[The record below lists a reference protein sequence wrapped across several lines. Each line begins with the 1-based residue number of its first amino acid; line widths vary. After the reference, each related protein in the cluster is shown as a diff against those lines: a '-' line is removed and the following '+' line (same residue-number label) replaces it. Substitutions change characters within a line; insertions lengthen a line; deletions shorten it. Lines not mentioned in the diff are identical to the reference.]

1 MSEPNSNNR
10 LSSHKKSS
18 PIRFTRIT
26 DTKTLVK
33 DDDLLGNSEVF
44 RTYSENYVDAAQ
56 HTILVMERKG
66 SKPMR
71 VCSTD
76 VLRPYESDF
85 KSMIN
90 IMRVYKEFPI
100 IECGKS
106 SIRRDVLIVDIDG
119 SYELYDLWNVLT
131 GIKDL
136 PECVLTQNKATGHW
150 QIQFYL
156 NKPVYTSYLTFK
168 YNENGKRRPEID
180 KDKGMQKRYMYCLKR
195 LAKFFGNYFEE
206 SDMNFQGNLCRNPWN
221 IGQDN
226 GVTIRNGK
234 MRALRECRP
243 EGSSFETIEKFL
255 DKNNVELRKNVNLDM
270 PEIEI
275 KNEGSRHKL
284 EMQFARDF
292 MWNSMRDGYTP
303 TENELAEYLISIK
316 EDIAGM
322 CLKEPHSDSEILSQ
336 VTSFHTWCTENFHDV
351 KKGTRQWKS
360 SVYWNRNQQSSKLK
374 RAKKLKK
381 KFAVLMEKGYSLK
394 QIAKEF
400 NMSRVTLYTYLALF
414 FVIDTVQTKEFP
426 RPQSFAIIK
435 SWGEI
440 ILEVSEKIKQLM
452 LKFGNSKIKWKS
464 LNYKQAIDNF
474 EKITSFDMSLEGNY
488 WLDYAA

>member
-1 MSEPNSNNR
+1 MLEPVNNNR
-10 LSSHKKSS
+10 LVSHKKSS

-26 DTKTLVK
+26 DVKNLVK
-33 DDDLLGNSEVF
+33 DPDLMGNSEVF

-66 SKPMR
+66 SVPMR
-71 VCSTD
+71 VCSTA
-76 VLRPYESDF
+76 VKRPCESDF

-119 SYELYDLWNVLT
+119 KYDLYDLWSVLS
-131 GIKDL
+131 GINGL
-136 PECVLTQNKATGHW
+136 PECVLTQNTSSKHW

-156 NKPVYTSYLTFK
+156 KKPLYTSYLTFK
-168 YNENGKRRPEID
+168 YNENGKRRPEIE
-180 KDKGMQKRYMYCLKR
+180 KDKGMQKKYMYCLKR
-195 LAKFFGNYFEE
+195 LAKFFGSYFEE

-221 IGQDN
+221 NGQEN
-226 GVTIRNGK
+226 SVLIRNGK
-234 MRALRECRP
+234 INALREYRP
-243 EGSSFETIEKFL
+243 EGVSFEEVEKFL
-255 DKNNVELRKNVNLDM
+255 DKNSIELRKNVNLNM

-275 KNEGSRHKL
+275 KSEGSRHKL

-292 MWNSMRDGYTP
+292 MWNNMRDGYTP
-303 TENELAEYLISIK
+303 TENELGEYLISIK
-316 EDIAGM
+316 NDIAGM

-336 VTSFHTWCTENFHDV
+336 VSSFYYWCIENYHDV

-360 SVYWNRNQQSSKLK
+360 SVYWNRNQRSSKLK
-374 RAKKLKK
+374 RAKQLKK
-381 KFAVLMEKGYSLK
+381 RFNILMEKGYKLN

-400 NMSRVTLYTYLALF
+400 NMSRVTLYSYLALF
-414 FVIDTVQTKEFP
+414 FVIDTIQTKKYP
-426 RPQSFAIIK
+426 KPKSFAIVK

-440 ILEVSEKIKQLM
+440 IIEVSEKIKELM
-452 LKFGNSKIKWKS
+452 LKFGESKIKWKS
-464 LNYKQAIDNF
+464 LNYKQAIENHD
-474 EKITSFDMSLEGNY
+474 KLSSFDMSLEGNY
-488 WLDYAA
+488 WLDRAA